1 MYFALP
7 VSILL
12 YLKKGTR
19 LMFIDS
25 SIEYFHGRA
34 HVVVDRR
41 YKQVVRIIVSKGNIY
56 HLATSVRTE
65 QCKDGSAEP
74 SRRFATTPSSPLDRT
89 AAISSDG
96 EASNVSEKRIVSGN
110 FEITSRS
117 ISRRAARRLRRKP
130 APASTGASKA

>member
-7 VSILL
+7 GSIFF

-25 SIEYFHGRA
+25 SIEYFRGRA

-41 YKQVVRIIVSKGNIY
+41 YKKVVRIIVSKGNIY
-56 HLATSVRTE
+56 HLAISVRTE

-74 SRRFATTPSSPLDRT
+74 SRRFATTPSSLSDRA

-110 FEITSRS
+110 FEFISRS
-117 ISRRAARRLRRKP
+117 SSGRAARACGVSPRRN
-130 APASTGASKA
+130 TGASKE